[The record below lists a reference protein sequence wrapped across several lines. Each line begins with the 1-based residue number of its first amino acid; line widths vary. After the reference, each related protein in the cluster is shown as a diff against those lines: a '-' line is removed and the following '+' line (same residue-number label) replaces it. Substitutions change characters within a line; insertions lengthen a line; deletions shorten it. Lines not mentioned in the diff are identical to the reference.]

1 MTLHPAPGQQGSSLK
16 VSRGMGPAR
25 TPSKSRS
32 REKTGLGFRVH
43 LVCKFRHSR
52 SRCQVDCG
60 EHSAVHCAVCLRD
73 TASGEWYGLGPGFL
87 CRCCREILLRRGG
100 VGGYKLEVSM
110 PSKIAGSR
118 LRVRGHRSQPSSQ
131 QLLVRASFRNS
142 FGGFTREPGTLLKC
156 HSQIVLCL
164 VFPSYAHFVAFFGFL
179 VLCPNRDWHMLL
191 WPAQSCRVRPSAQ
204 EDHAFDPRLLHKLPS
219 ELGD

>member
-1 MTLHPAPGQQGSSLK
+1 MASTQLCTAPYARATLQA
-16 VSRGMGPAR
+16 
-25 TPSKSRS
+25 
-32 REKTGLGFRVH
+32 
-43 LVCKFRHSR
+43 
-52 SRCQVDCG
+52 
-60 EHSAVHCAVCLRD
+60 
-73 TASGEWYGLGPGFL
+73 ASGMALDPVFFADVAEKSF
-87 CRCCREILLRRGG
+87 EKGG

-156 HSQIVLCL
+156 HSQIVFCL

-179 VLCPNRDWHMLL
+179 ILCPNRDWHMLL